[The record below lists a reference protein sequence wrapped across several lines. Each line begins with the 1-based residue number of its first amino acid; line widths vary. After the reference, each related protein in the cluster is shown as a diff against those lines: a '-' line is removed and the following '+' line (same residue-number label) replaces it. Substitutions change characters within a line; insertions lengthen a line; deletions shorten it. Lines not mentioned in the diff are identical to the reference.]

1 MTDLHLYLS
10 TKKQM
15 HKESKFSELIKLQQD
30 TGLTVREFCSN
41 EGIVPSTFYYWRKK
55 LQGSRKK
62 NDFIPLIVKPS
73 LSSQGTRNVSRRN
86 YPPEQSTEDNVLLEL
101 IYPNGTLLRVKKD
114 LGLDQLRALI
124 HLYD

>member
-1 MTDLHLYLS
+1 M
-10 TKKQM
+10 Q
-15 HKESKFSELIKLQQD
+15 KESKFSELIRLQQD
-30 TGLTVREFCSN
+30 SGLTVKEFCSN

-55 LQGSRKK
+55 LQGSRKE
-62 NDFIPLIVKPS
+62 NAFIPLIVKPS
-73 LSSQGTRNVSRRN
+73 LSSQSTKIVSRRN
-86 YPPEQSTEDNVLLEL
+86 YLPAQSTEDNILLEL